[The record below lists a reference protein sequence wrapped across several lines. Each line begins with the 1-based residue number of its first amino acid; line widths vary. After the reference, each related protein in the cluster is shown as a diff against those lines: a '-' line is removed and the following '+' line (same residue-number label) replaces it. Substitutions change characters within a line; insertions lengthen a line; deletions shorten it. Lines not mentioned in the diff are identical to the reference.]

1 MDTGQSKH
9 RLLLIDGDPKS
20 LRVLEVSLKKAGF
33 EVVTA
38 TQGAEALGALQ
49 AALPDLIISDTDLD
63 GMDGF
68 DLCRQIK
75 AKPEW
80 AKIPFL
86 FVSGR
91 KSIEDKIRGLELG
104 VEDYLTKPIYIK
116 EIGIRVRTALQRAE
130 RERLESRREGRT
142 KFAGDLA
149 DIGVVDLVQTI
160 DLNRKSGIVHIV
172 NRDGRRGAV
181 FFREG
186 RVIDAEVGR
195 LSGAEAMYRLFSWSD
210 GRFEV
215 EFKPIR
221 RRDVIDL
228 PSAAL
233 LMEGMRRLDEWT
245 RLLEK
250 MPALD
255 SVVEVDV
262 RMLADQLVDLPDEMN
277 GILRLC
283 DGTRTL
289 LAVIDDS
296 DYPDLEAL
304 TVVSKLF
311 GQGTIYSREP
321 AARQTEPSNELARWL
336 AEGSAEDGAVADEVS
351 AAQQVVTEAEAAG
364 ARDVAARDDMRASGE
379 RQGGKTLKTFS
390 LDATML
396 SLDTPP
402 PGREAPGATA
412 ELDQVAASAKLT
424 GNTLRLA
431 ADPPEQ
437 NPVPSVSASALT
449 RSPTGEATAEVASS
463 LEGSA
468 VVADSWRVPAAPG
481 MALARTPPGGF
492 AAVPEIPVN
501 PRAGTSGVMGK
512 PDTLRGFPIPRGL
525 DDGVDQESSA
535 RKPVGS
541 DDDRPARTTIEFGP
555 RVGDATHPARAGVMS
570 AAEPAGV
577 AARETDWGGWGQ
589 GAEGKS
595 AMPTDSLQADAL
607 SAEAG
612 VPAGEPPAAGSPG
625 QEPPPSSVASAQER
639 ARISEEVPQARP
651 LDPPEGTPASRPSA
665 NDQTIRVRPGL
676 DRLGSDVLPHEHRWL
691 PFAVAFALLVAGGLL
706 VMRIGP
712 TGSRSLLSS
721 SPESP
726 ATTEPTPSV
735 LPAVDAGP
743 GLVDRG
749 LSQTA
754 KPVAA
759 QNQVAAPVDA
769 QAKAA
774 GSAQPQLGNQATV
787 ASAPTLSRAAEAGQD
802 RPPTPPSA
810 TTERPRERCLKADA
824 GGKGKPMVVLAAC
837 RPAIEAEPEAADIMV
852 ILARAELDRGR
863 AGEAWT
869 WAKKALSV
877 NPDLADGY
885 LLLGGA
891 EQEAEHPAE
900 AKAAYKKYL
909 ELAPTGRHAR
919 DLRAILDNL

>member
-1 MDTGQSKH
+1 
-9 RLLLIDGDPKS
+9 
-20 LRVLEVSLKKAGF
+20 
-33 EVVTA
+33 
-38 TQGAEALGALQ
+38 
-49 AALPDLIISDTDLD
+49 
-63 GMDGF
+63 
-68 DLCRQIK
+68 
-75 AKPEW
+75 
-80 AKIPFL
+80 
-86 FVSGR
+86 
-91 KSIEDKIRGLELG
+91 
-104 VEDYLTKPIYIK
+104 
-116 EIGIRVRTALQRAE
+116 
-130 RERLESRREGRT
+130 
-142 KFAGDLA
+142 
-149 DIGVVDLVQTI
+149 
-160 DLNRKSGIVHIV
+160 
-172 NRDGRRGAV
+172 
-181 FFREG
+181 
-186 RVIDAEVGR
+186 
-195 LSGAEAMYRLFSWSD
+195 
-210 GRFEV
+210 
-215 EFKPIR
+215 
-221 RRDVIDL
+221 
-228 PSAAL
+228 
-233 LMEGMRRLDEWT
+233 
-245 RLLEK
+245 
-250 MPALD
+250 
-255 SVVEVDV
+255 
-262 RMLADQLVDLPDEMN
+262 
-277 GILRLC
+277 
-283 DGTRTL
+283 
-289 LAVIDDS
+289 
-296 DYPDLEAL
+296 
-304 TVVSKLF
+304 
-311 GQGTIYSREP
+311 
-321 AARQTEPSNELARWL
+321 
-336 AEGSAEDGAVADEVS
+336 
-351 AAQQVVTEAEAAG
+351 
-364 ARDVAARDDMRASGE
+364 
-379 RQGGKTLKTFS
+379 
-390 LDATML
+390 
-396 SLDTPP
+396 
-402 PGREAPGATA
+402 
-412 ELDQVAASAKLT
+412 VAASAKLT
-424 GNTLRLA
+424 GKTLRLTVA
-431 ADPPEQ
+431 PPEQ
-437 NPVPSVSASALT
+437 NPVPSSPASVPT
-449 RSPTGEATAEVASS
+449 PSPTGEARDEVASP

-468 VVADSWRVPAAPG
+468 VVEDSWREPADPG

-492 AAVPEIPVN
+492 AAVPETPAN
-501 PRAGTSGVMGK
+501 PRAGTWGAMGK
-512 PDTLRGFPIPRGL
+512 PDTLRGFPIPKGL
-525 DDGVDQESSA
+525 DGVDQASSA
-535 RKPVGS
+535 RKPAGS

-555 RVGDATHPARAGVMS
+555 RVGDATPPARAGVMS
-570 AAEPAGV
+570 AAEPAGE

-589 GAEGKS
+589 GAEGKP
-595 AMPTDSLQADAL
+595 AMATDSLQADAL

-665 NDQTIRVRPGL
+665 NDQTTRVRPGL
-676 DRLGSDVLPHEHRWL
+676 DRLGSDLLPHEHRWL

-735 LPAVDAGP
+735 SPAVDAGP

-774 GSAQPQLGNQATV
+774 GSAQRQLGNQPTV
-787 ASAPTLSRAAEAGQD
+787 ASAQTPSRAVEAGQD
-802 RPPTPPSA
+802 RPPAPPSA
-810 TTERPRERCLKADA
+810 TKERPRERCLKADA